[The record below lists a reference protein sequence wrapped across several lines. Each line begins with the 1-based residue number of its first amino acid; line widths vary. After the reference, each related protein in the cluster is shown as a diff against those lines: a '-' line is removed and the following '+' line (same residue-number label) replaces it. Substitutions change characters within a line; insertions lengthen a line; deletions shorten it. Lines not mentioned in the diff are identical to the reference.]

1 MDKIIRILGLATL
14 VFSLLTIVL
23 WVIGMLWNTPNEGVV
38 HNLCRIS
45 IISTSIFG
53 SIFIF
58 MFIKRESQDY

>member
-1 MDKIIRILGLATL
+1 MDKIIRILGLSTL
-14 VFSLLTIVL
+14 VFSLFTIVL
-23 WVIGMLWNTPNEGVV
+23 WVIGMLWDTPNEGLV

-58 MFIKRESQDY
+58 LFIRRESKDY